1 MAEQELKLKPVIAD
15 NVSDATEKIILNAIE
30 AGYDLND
37 IPESKETPVIGRRKV
52 TNEGIDEVVNLTSKG
67 RAIPGQSLTNSKEQP
82 YPWETPPTF
91 TNPREA
97 LNNIVSTILNPKGA
111 KHIVNA
117 LAKGASV
124 TDLSLSILYAKF
136 ANGEITPDLML
147 LLSEPVMYTI
157 MGIGEEANIKYNIDD
172 NDIDEV
178 DSEDEIEQKN
188 KIKNL
193 FNQIKSNQKPIESV
207 LPRSILEQIKE
218 KVPEIKKSLLSKGEE

>member
-30 AGYDLND
+30 SGYDLND
-37 IPESKETPVIGRRKV
+37 IPESKEVPVIGRRKV
-52 TNEGIDEVVNLTSKG
+52 TNEGIDEVVNLASKG

-97 LNNIVSTILNPKGA
+97 LDNIVSTILNPKGA

-147 LLSEPVMYTI
+147 MLSEPVMYTI

-193 FNQIKSNQKPIESV
+193 FSEIKNNQKPVESV
-207 LPRSILEQIKE
+207 VPRSILEKIKE
-218 KVPEIKKSLLSKGEE
+218 QGPEIRKSLLSKGEE

>member
-30 AGYDLND
+30 SGYDLND
-37 IPESKETPVIGRRKV
+37 ISEFKEAPIIGKRKI

-82 YPWETPPTF
+82 YPWETPPKF

-97 LNNIVSTILNPKGA
+97 LKNISSTILNPKGA

-172 NDIDEV
+172 NDINEV

-193 FNQIKSNQKPIESV
+193 FSEIKNNQKPVESV
-207 LPRSILEQIKE
+207 VPRSILEQIK
-218 KVPEIKKSLLSKGEE
+218 KQGPEIRKSLLSKGEK

>member
-30 AGYDLND
+30 SGYDLND
-37 IPESKETPVIGRRKV
+37 ISESKEAPVIGRRKI

-82 YPWETPPTF
+82 YPWESPPTF

-97 LNNIVSTILNPKGA
+97 LDNIVSTILNPKGA

-136 ANGEITPDLML
+136 ANGEITPDVML

-178 DSEDEIEQKN
+178 DVEDEIEQKN

-193 FNQIKSNQKPIESV
+193 FSQIKNNQKPLESV
-207 LPRSILEQIKE
+207 VPSSILERIKE
-218 KVPEIKKSLLSKGEE
+218 QGPEIRKSLLSKGEE

>member
-30 AGYDLND
+30 SGYDLND
-37 IPESKETPVIGRRKV
+37 IPESKEVPVIGRRKV
-52 TNEGIDEVVNLTSKG
+52 TNEGIDEVVNLASKG

-97 LNNIVSTILNPKGA
+97 LDNIVSTILNPKGA

-147 LLSEPVMYTI
+147 MLSEPVMYTI

-193 FNQIKSNQKPIESV
+193 FSEIKNNQKPVESV
-207 LPRSILEQIKE
+207 VPRSILEQIKE
-218 KVPEIKKSLLSKGEE
+218 QGPEIRKSLLSKGEE